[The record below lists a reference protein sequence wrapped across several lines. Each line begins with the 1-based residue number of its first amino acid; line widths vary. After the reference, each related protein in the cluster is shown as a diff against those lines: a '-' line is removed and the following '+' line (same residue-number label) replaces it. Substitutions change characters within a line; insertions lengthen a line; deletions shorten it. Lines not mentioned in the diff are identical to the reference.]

1 MRTYGNSCELD
12 PTNYA
17 QIIELTS
24 QQIWEHERDSLNPIN
39 WDSTQKWLNVLLI
52 VMQAILSPIASTILA
67 IGAGEIAKEF
77 KLESTKLPALPTAV
91 YVLGIGSGPLA
102 MAPLS
107 EIYGRRSVYL
117 SSLVCF
123 TLLNVGCALSPN
135 IAVLSILR
143 FFSGIAGSAGPSLSA
158 GSIGDM
164 FIVEQRGRPQALVSF
179 GPVFGP
185 VLGGVIA
192 GFIVYHTGGWRWL
205 LWTVSIAAGAVTI
218 AVTIFL
224 RETYGPY
231 LLTKKA
237 RALSRR
243 TPDVDYQTVNAKPN
257 LSATRLLTNSLG
269 RPMKML
275 VTSPILAFM
284 AVYQSL

>member
-1 MRTYGNSCELD
+1 VRTYGNSCELD

-192 GFIVYHTGGWRWL
+192 GFIVYHTGGWRCHYCGHDLPSRDIWPVL
-205 LWTVSIAAGAVTI
+205 AHKEGASPQPQDS
-218 AVTIFL
+218 
-224 RETYGPY
+224 G
-231 LLTKKA
+231 
-237 RALSRR
+237 RR
-243 TPDVDYQTVNAKPN
+243 LPD
-257 LSATRLLTNSLG
+257 G
-269 RPMKML
+269 
-275 VTSPILAFM
+275 
-284 AVYQSL
+284 